1 MKLSNFMVIAAI
13 VAAVFGIA
21 FLIAPS
27 ELVAL
32 YGVKLTPATEVIGR
46 IAGSSILAFAIVF
59 WGARNAKA
67 ADALKA
73 VMVAGIVANGL
84 DALILLHATAS
95 GLLNSYG
102 WAQAVVNG
110 LLGAVVN
117 FVQSQSAK
125 TTTVSQGFYSQ
136 SEKPQNFWLALG
148 SGLASAFVV
157 PDVRATSVQLGQMQ
171 SGEAI
176 RVRVDVEGNA
186 EAGN

>member
-84 DALILLHATAS
+84 DALILLHATWT

-102 WAQAVVNG
+102 WPQAAVNG
-110 LLGAVVN
+110 LL
-117 FVQSQSAK
+117 
-125 TTTVSQGFYSQ
+125 
-136 SEKPQNFWLALG
+136 ALG
-148 SGLASAFVV
+148 FAYFAFVKQGK
-157 PDVRATSVQLGQMQ
+157 R
-171 SGEAI
+171 GENS
-176 RVRVDVEGNA
+176 RRTKSRRTR
-186 EAGN
+186 